1 MGVFYSRGWEVCR
14 GAMDG
19 RERRMPKCTPNR
31 KGGVNS
37 MNKIL
42 KVTPNDDYTLLVEFE
57 HGNQIIFNMREI
69 IKTMPFSSLKDLS
82 RFKDI
87 RLEEKAICWPEPV
100 PDKKSIMPLRLTVD
114 NMLFT
119 IRG

>member
-57 HGNQIIFNMREI
+57 HGFPVGEGDGNPYHGRG
-69 IKTMPFSSLKDLS
+69 
-82 RFKDI
+82 
-87 RLEEKAICWPEPV
+87 RLQE
-100 PDKKSIMPLRLTVD
+100 
-114 NMLFT
+114 
-119 IRG
+119 G